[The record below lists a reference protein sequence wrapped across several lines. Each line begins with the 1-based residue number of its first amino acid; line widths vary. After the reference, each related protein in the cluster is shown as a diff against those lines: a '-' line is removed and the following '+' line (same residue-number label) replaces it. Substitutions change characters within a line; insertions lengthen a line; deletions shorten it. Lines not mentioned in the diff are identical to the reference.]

1 MKYIMKTIKT
11 IGCIFFLGMTT
22 QLADAQTPGPTT
34 VPYSAFPARL
44 QAYVDTNPDEAQK
57 GIIDVTLPPYNAA
70 GDGIADDTQAIQDAI
85 DDAYNNN
92 FAVYLAVNKIFL
104 VSQQLRLITTTESRR
119 YGHQLLGDANGT
131 KPIIR
136 LVDGSGLG
144 GNNNYDDALIRFQY
158 DNGQGGTEPAKHYTA
173 TFRNIDI
180 DMGNNPAATA
190 LTMAGAQHCVIED
203 IKIYGEAFDVGIKD
217 LPGSGGST
225 VNVHIIGG
233 NIGIHQD
240 QNRTVPTLIGL
251 VLEEQ
256 KDRGIKLTNT
266 QGPLVI
272 AGFKISSTQA
282 LSTDYRAIFL
292 NNVNKNEVVVGDVTV
307 VDHANS
313 NLSLTDGSIEVAGAN
328 GVAIRNGRQDLTLVN
343 VYIKANTLIENGVF
357 TAPTSYVQGDENQWK
372 KISQHY
378 YTSILDKSSV
388 VIDGQSLN
396 DRTDS
401 YESTGTITDEI
412 PVTAIQNGDMETT
425 DNLTWPWNLKIDNS
439 NTNTPGAATITY
451 EAHNDGTTGHFLQ
464 VEVTA
469 ANTEKPWN
477 LRVRQNVEVGSEA
490 TKIMFRARGTEE
502 GQLLRIRY
510 DGNGVTKPQ
519 DDFILTTT
527 WADYELALP
536 ASSQGTTNW
545 LSFWTQSVGTYQF
558 DNVEGETKLYTKHS
572 YGEVPDFKNPN
583 IVDITTYGATTANDN
598 PNDDDGAAIQSA
610 IDDVTNPASANYG
623 KTVLIPR
630 GNFGI
635 DTPIVVKQGTKLIGT
650 AKNISTIYANNP
662 WSNDNGAIITTVDDA
677 NGEVI
682 LSDFSIM
689 GYPRMCYLRVQSG
702 NTVVRDIMTEDKIAW
717 GWPGTSY
724 DWKYVNPRVGTYL
737 DFNLNAGGKVYHIST
752 GQLTKN
758 DRWNPSPNQPNYHH
772 VRVQNTSN
780 PLTFYQSS
788 VEHHVFSPKFL
799 VENVSNLTIFGF
811 KYEGPGELLHIVNSD
826 NIEICGGAGN
836 YYMDKDG
843 DQTIIDISNS
853 TNILLRTMSR
863 KTVHGRYILGR
874 SYPVNDITQFWLTDS
889 GTEVSPYHAILW
901 YQVGNPT
908 TLNVEETTNIGSK
921 LYVYPNP
928 VNDYVHIS
936 SLNPASAYQYRF
948 VNLLGMVVQEDI
960 LNGDTI
966 HCSSLPSGV
975 YVLNIYSKRDH
986 YNIKVIKK

>member
-1 MKYIMKTIKT
+1 MKSILQSLKTIVY
-11 IGCIFFLGMTT
+11 ILFLGMTM

-44 QAYVDTNPDEAQK
+44 QTYVDTNPDEAQK

-70 GDGIADDTQAIQDAI
+70 GDGVADDTQAIQDAI

-92 FAVYLAVNKIFL
+92 FAVYLAANKIFL

-144 GNNNYDDALIRFQY
+144 GNNNYDDALVRFQY
-158 DNGQGGTEPAKHYTA
+158 DNGQGGTEESKHYTA

-217 LPGSGGST
+217 LPGSGGGT

-240 QNRTVPTLIGL
+240 QNRSCPTLIGL

-272 AGFKISSTQA
+272 VGFKISSTQA

-292 NNVNKNEVVVGDVTV
+292 NNKNYNETV
-307 VDHANS
+307 IGENTVLDHA
-313 NLSLTDGSIEVAGAN
+313 LADLCLTDGSIEVAGAN
-328 GVAIRNGRQDLTLVN
+328 GVAIRNGRQDLSLVN

-401 YESTGTITDEI
+401 YESTGTITDES
-412 PVTAIQNGDMETT
+412 PD
-425 DNLTWPWNLKIDNS
+425 
-439 NTNTPGAATITY
+439 
-451 EAHNDGTTGHFLQ
+451 
-464 VEVTA
+464 
-469 ANTEKPWN
+469 
-477 LRVRQNVEVGSEA
+477 
-490 TKIMFRARGTEE
+490 
-502 GQLLRIRY
+502 
-510 DGNGVTKPQ
+510 
-519 DDFILTTT
+519 
-527 WADYELALP
+527 
-536 ASSQGTTNW
+536 ASI
-545 LSFWTQSVGTYQF
+545 
-558 DNVEGETKLYTKHS
+558 YTKHS

-583 IVDITTYGATTANDN
+583 IVDITTYGATTANQN
-598 PNDDDGAAIQSA
+598 PNDDDGVAIQSA
-610 IDDVTNPASANYG
+610 IDDVTNPTSANFG

-635 DTPIVVKQGTKLIGT
+635 DTPIVVKKGTKLIGT

-689 GYPRMCYLRVQSG
+689 GYLRMCYLRVQSG
-702 NTVVRDIMTEDKIAW
+702 QTVVRDIITEKKTRY
-717 GWPGTSY
+717 GWPENE
-724 DWKYVNPRVGTYL
+724 DWKSVNSREGSTY
-737 DFNLNAGGKVYHIST
+737 FEFSMNAGGKIYHIST
-752 GQLTKN
+752 DHISIGDGWNALPNIPTYNHFRIKN
-758 DRWNPSPNQPNYHH
+758 
-772 VRVQNTSN
+772 TTN
-780 PLTFYQSS
+780 PLTLYQMSI
-788 VEHHVFSPKFL
+788 EHHAFSPKVL
-799 VENVSNLTIFGF
+799 VEDVSNLSMFGF
-811 KYEGPGELLHIVNSD
+811 KYECPTELVHIVNSD
-826 NIEICGGAGN
+826 NIEICGGNGN
-836 YYMDKDG
+836 YYMDKEG
-843 DQTIIDISNS
+843 DRTIINISNS
-853 TNILLRTMSR
+853 SNILLRNMTR
-863 KTVHGRYILGR
+863 KSKHGSYIRGR
-874 SYPVNDITQFWLTDS
+874 DYPVNDITEFWLTDS
-889 GTEVSPYHAILW
+889 GTEVSPYYNLLW
-901 YQVGNPT
+901 YQVGNPS
-908 TLNVEETTNIGSK
+908 TLNVEETTNFGSK

-936 SLNPASAYQYRF
+936 SPNPASDYRYRF
-948 VNLLGMVVQEDI
+948 VNLLGMVVQEGI
-960 LNGDTI
+960 LDGDTI
-966 HCSSLPSGV
+966 HCPSLPSGV
-975 YVLNIYSKRDH
+975 YILNIYSKRDH